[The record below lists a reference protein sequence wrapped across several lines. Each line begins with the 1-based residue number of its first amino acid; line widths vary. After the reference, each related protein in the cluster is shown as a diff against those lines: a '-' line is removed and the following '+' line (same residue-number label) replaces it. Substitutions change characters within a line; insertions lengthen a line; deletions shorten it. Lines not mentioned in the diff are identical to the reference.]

1 MIKFYKLHWCCILI
15 ILLQPLRST
24 ENYSIEHLEPPFWW
38 TGMAEN
44 KLQLMVH
51 GKNISDLE
59 PEFFHPGIEINQVHR
74 LSNPNYLFIDLFLSE
89 EAMPGEFEIAF
100 NKQGRSQVQY
110 NYRLID
116 RESDSANRQGF
127 SSKDAIYLIT
137 PDRFANGDLSNDNV
151 STLKESSDRSNNH
164 GRHGG
169 DLQGIID
176 HLDYIENMGFTQIW
190 LNPVLENDQ
199 HNYSYHGYST
209 TDYYNIDARF
219 GNNNLYKILSKEAKK
234 RGIGLVM
241 DLILNHIGSEHWW
254 MKDLPTIDWINNDGK
269 FVRSNHIH
277 ESVHDPH
284 LTESQRDLFTSGWF
298 VKTMPDLN
306 QNYMFLAN
314 YLIQN
319 SIWWIEYADLSGFRI
334 DTYPYIDKDF
344 LSIWSKRIAKEYPR
358 FNFVGEEWSNNPTM
372 VAYWQK
378 GSYRYD
384 DYESYI
390 PSMMDFPFQE
400 ALVNGLLGKEDWNS
414 GIVDI
419 FRVISNDF
427 QYGDP
432 YNLVVFAGNH
442 DMKRIYS
449 QLNEQMD
456 LYKMAM
462 IIISTVRGIPQI
474 YYGTEIAMSSID
486 DHGALRK
493 DFPGGWPGDKDNAFT
508 GKSLNNKELEAQ
520 DFLRKLLN
528 WRKENTAVTLGNMI
542 HYPVDNGIYVY
553 FRNYNESLVMV
564 IINNNKRSKTIDPD
578 RFYEII
584 AEKKHGISILDD
596 KKYDLTTKINIPSK
610 SALILEIN

>member
-1 MIKFYKLHWCCILI
+1 MKNFFSICIFFLAVFISPIKSSETYHID
-15 ILLQPLRST
+15 
-24 ENYSIEHLEPPFWW
+24 HLEPPFWW
-38 TGMAEN
+38 VGMADN

-59 PEFFHPGIEINQVHR
+59 PEFSHPGIEINQVHR

-89 EAMPGEFEIAF
+89 EAIPGEFEIIF
-100 NKQGRSQVQY
+100 NKEGQPKTKY
-110 NYRLID
+110 NYTLLK
-116 RESDSANRQGF
+116 REPDSADRKGF
-127 SSKDAIYLIT
+127 SPADVIYLIT
-137 PDRFANGDLSNDNV
+137 PDRYANGDPGND
-151 STLKESSDRSNNH
+151 SSSQLKEKQNRLKKD

-169 DLQGIID
+169 DIQGIID
-176 HLDYIENMGFTQIW
+176 HLDYIFDMGFTQIW

-199 HNYSYHGYST
+199 HTYSYHGYST

-219 GNNNLYKILSKEAKK
+219 GNNELYKVLSKEAKK

-298 VKTMPDLN
+298 VETMPDLN
-306 QNYMFLAN
+306 QNYTFLAN

-334 DTYPYIDKDF
+334 DTYPYIDKNF
-344 LSIWSKRIAKEYPR
+344 LSIWSKRIATEYPR
-358 FNFVGEEWSNNPTM
+358 FNFVGEEWSSNPTM
-372 VAYWQK
+372 VSYWQK
-378 GSYRYD
+378 ESNRYD
-384 DYESYI
+384 DYDSYI
-390 PSMMDFPFQE
+390 PSMMDFPLQE
-400 ALVNGLLGKEDWNS
+400 ALINGLLGNEDWNS
-414 GIVDI
+414 GLIDI

-432 YNLVVFAGNH
+432 HNLVVFAGNH

-462 IIISTVRGIPQI
+462 TFINTVRGIPQI
-474 YYGTEIAMSSID
+474 YYGTEIAMSSTG

-493 DFPGGWPGDKDNAFT
+493 DFPGGWPGDKANAFT
-508 GKSLNNKELEAQ
+508 GRSLNKKELEAQ
-520 DFLRKLLN
+520 NFIRKLLN
-528 WRKENTAVTLGNMI
+528 WRKENIAITMGNMI
-542 HYPVDNGIYVY
+542 HYPVENGIYVY
-553 FRNYNESLVMV
+553 FRSYNEALVMV

-578 RFYEII
+578 RFNEVI
-584 AEKKHGISILDD
+584 AEKKQGISILDN
-596 KKYDLTTKINIPSK
+596 KVYDLTTKINLPGK
-610 SALILEIN
+610 GALILEIN

>member
-1 MIKFYKLHWCCILI
+1 MKNFFSICIFFLAVFISPIKSSETYHI
-15 ILLQPLRST
+15 
-24 ENYSIEHLEPPFWW
+24 NHLEPPFWW
-38 TGMAEN
+38 VGMADN

-59 PEFFHPGIEINQVHR
+59 PEIFHTGIEINQVHR

-89 EAMPGEFEIAF
+89 EAMPGEFDIIF
-100 NKQGRSQVQY
+100 NEEGQPKTKY
-110 NYRLID
+110 NYTLLK
-116 RESDSANRQGF
+116 REPDSDGRQGF
-127 SSKDAIYLIT
+127 SPADVIYLIT
-137 PDRFANGDLSNDNV
+137 PDRYANGDPGND
-151 STLKESSDRSNNH
+151 SSSQLKEKQNRLKKN

-169 DLQGIID
+169 DIQGIID
-176 HLDYIENMGFTQIW
+176 HLDYISDMGFTQIW

-199 HNYSYHGYST
+199 HTYSYHGYST

-219 GNNNLYKILSKEAKK
+219 GNNELYKVLSKEAKK

-284 LTESQRDLFTSGWF
+284 LVESQRDLFTSGWF
-298 VKTMPDLN
+298 VETMPDLN
-306 QNYMFLAN
+306 QNYTFLAN

-334 DTYPYIDKDF
+334 DTYPYIDKNF
-344 LSIWSKRIAKEYPR
+344 LSIWSKRISTEYPR
-358 FNFVGEEWSNNPTM
+358 FNFVGEEWSSNPTM
-372 VAYWQK
+372 VSYWQK
-378 GSYRYD
+378 GSNRYD
-384 DYESYI
+384 DYDSYI
-390 PSMMDFPFQE
+390 PSMMDFPLQE
-400 ALVNGLLGKEDWNS
+400 ALVNGLLGSEDWNS

-419 FRVISNDF
+419 YRVISNDF

-432 YNLVVFAGNH
+432 HNLVVFAGNH

-462 IIISTVRGIPQI
+462 TIINTVRGIPQI
-474 YYGTEIAMSSID
+474 YYGTEIAMSSTG

-493 DFPGGWPGDKDNAFT
+493 DFPGGWPGDKVNAFT
-508 GKSLNNKELEAQ
+508 GISLNNKELEAQ
-520 DFLRKLLN
+520 NFIRKLLN
-528 WRKENTAVTLGNMI
+528 WRKENIAITMGNMI
-542 HYPVDNGIYVY
+542 HYPVENGIYVY
-553 FRNYNESLVMV
+553 FRSYNEALVMV
-564 IINNNKRSKTIDPD
+564 IINNNKRSKRIDPN
-578 RFYEII
+578 RFNEVI
-584 AEKKHGISILDD
+584 AEKKQGISILDN
-596 KKYDLTTKINIPSK
+596 KVYDLTTKINLPGK
-610 SALILEIN
+610 GALILEVD

>member
-1 MIKFYKLHWCCILI
+1 MKNFFSICIFFLAVFISPIKSSETYHI
-15 ILLQPLRST
+15 
-24 ENYSIEHLEPPFWW
+24 NHLEPPFWW
-38 TGMAEN
+38 VGMADN

-59 PEFFHPGIEINQVHR
+59 PEIFHTGIEINQVHR

-89 EAMPGEFEIAF
+89 EAMPGEFDIIF
-100 NKQGRSQVQY
+100 NEEGQPKTKY
-110 NYRLID
+110 NYTLLK
-116 RESDSANRQGF
+116 REPDSDGRQGF
-127 SSKDAIYLIT
+127 SPADVIYLIT
-137 PDRFANGDLSNDNV
+137 PDRYANGDPGND
-151 STLKESSDRSNNH
+151 SSSQLKEKQNRLKKN

-169 DLQGIID
+169 DIQGIID
-176 HLDYIENMGFTQIW
+176 HLDYISDMGFTQIW

-199 HNYSYHGYST
+199 HTYSYHGYST

-219 GNNNLYKILSKEAKK
+219 GNNELYKVLSKEAKK

-284 LTESQRDLFTSGWF
+284 LVESQRDLFTSGWF
-298 VKTMPDLN
+298 VETMPDLN
-306 QNYMFLAN
+306 QNYTFLAN

-334 DTYPYIDKDF
+334 DTYPYIDKNF
-344 LSIWSKRIAKEYPR
+344 LSIWSKRISTEYPR
-358 FNFVGEEWSNNPTM
+358 FNFVGEEWSSNPTM
-372 VAYWQK
+372 VSYWQK
-378 GSYRYD
+378 GSNRYD
-384 DYESYI
+384 DYDSYI
-390 PSMMDFPFQE
+390 PSMMDFPLQE
-400 ALVNGLLGKEDWNS
+400 ALVNGLLGSEDWNS

-419 FRVISNDF
+419 YRVISNDF

-432 YNLVVFAGNH
+432 HNLVVFAGNH

-462 IIISTVRGIPQI
+462 TIINTVRGIPQI
-474 YYGTEIAMSSID
+474 YYGTEIAMSSTG

-493 DFPGGWPGDKDNAFT
+493 DFPGGWPGDKVNAFT
-508 GKSLNNKELEAQ
+508 GISLNNKELEAQ
-520 DFLRKLLN
+520 NFIRKLLN
-528 WRKENTAVTLGNMI
+528 WRKENIAITMGNMI
-542 HYPVDNGIYVY
+542 HYPVKNGTYVY
-553 FRNYNESLVMV
+553 FRSYNEALVMV
-564 IINNNKRSKTIDPD
+564 IINNNKKSKRIDPN
-578 RFYEII
+578 RFNEVI
-584 AEKKHGISILDD
+584 AEKKQGISILDN
-596 KKYDLTTKINIPSK
+596 KVYDLTTKINLPGK
-610 SALILEIN
+610 GALILEVD

>member
-1 MIKFYKLHWCCILI
+1 MKNF
-15 ILLQPLRST
+15 
-24 ENYSIEHLEPPFWW
+24 YSIWIFFLAVFISPIKSSETYRIDHLEPPFWW
-38 TGMAEN
+38 AGMAEN

-59 PEFFHPGIEINQVHR
+59 PEFSHPGIEINQVHR

-89 EAMPGEFEIAF
+89 EAIPGEFEIIF
-100 NKQGRSQVQY
+100 NKEGQPKTKY
-110 NYRLID
+110 NYILLK
-116 RESDSANRQGF
+116 RESDSADRKGF
-127 SSKDAIYLIT
+127 SPADVIYLIT
-137 PDRFANGDLSNDNV
+137 PDRYANGDPGND
-151 STLKESSDRSNNH
+151 SSSQLKEKQNRLKKG

-169 DLQGIID
+169 DIQGIID
-176 HLDYIENMGFTQIW
+176 HLDYISDMGFTQIW

-199 HNYSYHGYST
+199 HTYSYHGYST

-219 GNNNLYKILSKEAKK
+219 GNNELYKVLSKEAKK

-284 LTESQRDLFTSGWF
+284 LTESQRDLLTSGWF
-298 VKTMPDLN
+298 VETMPDLN
-306 QNYMFLAN
+306 QNYTFLAN

-334 DTYPYIDKDF
+334 DTYPYIDKNF
-344 LSIWSKRIAKEYPR
+344 LSIWSKRIATEYPR
-358 FNFVGEEWSNNPTM
+358 FNFVGEEWSSNPTM
-372 VAYWQK
+372 VSYWQK
-378 GSYRYD
+378 GSNRYD
-384 DYESYI
+384 DYDSYI
-390 PSMMDFPFQE
+390 PSMMDFPLQE

-462 IIISTVRGIPQI
+462 TIINTVRGIPQI
-474 YYGTEIAMSSID
+474 YYGTEIAMSSTG

-493 DFPGGWPGDKDNAFT
+493 DFPGGWPGDKVNAFT
-508 GKSLNNKELEAQ
+508 GRSLNKKELEAQ
-520 DFLRKLLN
+520 NFIRKLLN
-528 WRKENTAVTLGNMI
+528 WRKENIAITMGNMI
-542 HYPVDNGIYVY
+542 HYPVENGIYVY
-553 FRNYNESLVMV
+553 FRSYNEALVMV

-578 RFYEII
+578 RFNEVI
-584 AEKKHGISILDD
+584 AEKKQGISILDN
-596 KKYDLTTKINIPSK
+596 KVYDLTTKINLPGK
-610 SALILEIN
+610 GALILEID

>member
-1 MIKFYKLHWCCILI
+1 MKNFFSICIFFLAVFISPIKSSETYHI
-15 ILLQPLRST
+15 
-24 ENYSIEHLEPPFWW
+24 NHLEPPFWW
-38 TGMAEN
+38 VGMADN

-59 PEFFHPGIEINQVHR
+59 PEIFHTGIEINQVHR

-89 EAMPGEFEIAF
+89 EAMPGEFDIIF
-100 NKQGRSQVQY
+100 NEEGQPKTKY
-110 NYRLID
+110 NYTLLK
-116 RESDSANRQGF
+116 REPDSDGRQGF
-127 SSKDAIYLIT
+127 SPADVIYLIT
-137 PDRFANGDLSNDNV
+137 PDRYANGDPGND
-151 STLKESSDRSNNH
+151 SSSQLKEKQNRLKKN

-169 DLQGIID
+169 DIQGIID
-176 HLDYIENMGFTQIW
+176 HLDYISDMGFTQIW

-199 HNYSYHGYST
+199 HTYSYHGYST

-219 GNNNLYKILSKEAKK
+219 GNNELYKVLSKEAKK

-284 LTESQRDLFTSGWF
+284 LVESQRDLFTSGWF
-298 VKTMPDLN
+298 VETMPDLN
-306 QNYMFLAN
+306 QNYTFLAN

-334 DTYPYIDKDF
+334 DTYPYIDKNF
-344 LSIWSKRIAKEYPR
+344 LSIWSKRIATEYPR
-358 FNFVGEEWSNNPTM
+358 FNFVGEEWSSNPTM
-372 VAYWQK
+372 VSYWQK
-378 GSYRYD
+378 GSNRYD
-384 DYESYI
+384 DYDSYI
-390 PSMMDFPFQE
+390 PSMMDFPLQE
-400 ALVNGLLGKEDWNS
+400 ALVNGLLGSEDWNS

-419 FRVISNDF
+419 YRVISNDF

-432 YNLVVFAGNH
+432 HNLVVFAGNH

-462 IIISTVRGIPQI
+462 TIINTVRGIPQI
-474 YYGTEIAMSSID
+474 YYGTEIAMSSTG

-493 DFPGGWPGDKDNAFT
+493 DFPGGWPGDKVNAFT
-508 GKSLNNKELEAQ
+508 GISLNNKELEAQ
-520 DFLRKLLN
+520 NFIRKLLN
-528 WRKENTAVTLGNMI
+528 WRKENIAITMGNMI
-542 HYPVDNGIYVY
+542 HYPVKNGTYVY
-553 FRNYNESLVMV
+553 FRSYNEALVMV
-564 IINNNKRSKTIDPD
+564 IINNNKRSKRIDPN
-578 RFYEII
+578 RFNEVI
-584 AEKKHGISILDD
+584 AEKKQGISILDN
-596 KKYDLTTKINIPSK
+596 KVYDLTTKINLPGK
-610 SALILEIN
+610 GALILEVD

>member
-1 MIKFYKLHWCCILI
+1 MKNFFSICIFFLAVFISPIKSSETYHI
-15 ILLQPLRST
+15 
-24 ENYSIEHLEPPFWW
+24 NHLEPPFWW
-38 TGMAEN
+38 VGMADN

-59 PEFFHPGIEINQVHR
+59 PEIFHTGIEINQVHR

-89 EAMPGEFEIAF
+89 EAMPGEFDIIF
-100 NKQGRSQVQY
+100 NEEGQPKTKY
-110 NYRLID
+110 NYTLLK
-116 RESDSANRQGF
+116 REPDSDGRQGF
-127 SSKDAIYLIT
+127 SPADVIYLIT
-137 PDRFANGDLSNDNV
+137 PDRYANGDPGND
-151 STLKESSDRSNNH
+151 SSSQLKEKQNRLKKN

-169 DLQGIID
+169 DIQGIID
-176 HLDYIENMGFTQIW
+176 HLDYISDMGFTQIW

-199 HNYSYHGYST
+199 HTYSYHGYST

-219 GNNNLYKILSKEAKK
+219 GNNELYKVLSKEAKK

-284 LTESQRDLFTSGWF
+284 LVESQRDLFTSGWF
-298 VKTMPDLN
+298 VETMPDLN
-306 QNYMFLAN
+306 QNYTFLAN

-334 DTYPYIDKDF
+334 DTYPYIDKNF
-344 LSIWSKRIAKEYPR
+344 LSIWSKRISTEYPR
-358 FNFVGEEWSNNPTM
+358 FNFVGEEWSSNPTM
-372 VAYWQK
+372 VSYWQK
-378 GSYRYD
+378 GSNRYD
-384 DYESYI
+384 GYDSYI
-390 PSMMDFPFQE
+390 PSMMDFPLQE
-400 ALVNGLLGKEDWNS
+400 ALVNGLLGSEDWNS

-419 FRVISNDF
+419 YRVISNDF

-432 YNLVVFAGNH
+432 HNLVVFAGNH

-462 IIISTVRGIPQI
+462 TIIITVRGIPQI
-474 YYGTEIAMSSID
+474 YYGTEIAMSSTG

-493 DFPGGWPGDKDNAFT
+493 DFPGGWPGDKVNAFT
-508 GKSLNNKELEAQ
+508 GISLNNKELEAQ
-520 DFLRKLLN
+520 NFIRKLLN
-528 WRKENTAVTLGNMI
+528 WRKENIAITMGNMI
-542 HYPVDNGIYVY
+542 HYPVKNGTYVY
-553 FRNYNESLVMV
+553 FRSYNEALVMV
-564 IINNNKRSKTIDPD
+564 IINNNKKSKRIDPN
-578 RFYEII
+578 RFNEVI
-584 AEKKHGISILDD
+584 AEKKQGISILDN
-596 KKYDLTTKINIPSK
+596 KVYDLTTKINLPGK
-610 SALILEIN
+610 GALILEVD

>member
-1 MIKFYKLHWCCILI
+1 MKNF
-15 ILLQPLRST
+15 
-24 ENYSIEHLEPPFWW
+24 YSIWIFFLAVFISPIKSSETYRIDHLEPPFWW
-38 TGMAEN
+38 AGMAEN

-59 PEFFHPGIEINQVHR
+59 PEFFHPGIEIKQVHR

-89 EAMPGEFEIAF
+89 EAIPGEFEIIF
-100 NKQGRSQVQY
+100 NKEGRPKIKY
-110 NYRLID
+110 NYTLLK
-116 RESDSANRQGF
+116 REPDSADRQGF
-127 SSKDAIYLIT
+127 SQADVIYLIT
-137 PDRFANGDLSNDNV
+137 PDRYANGDPGND
-151 STLKESSDRSNNH
+151 SSFQLKEKQNSLNKD

-169 DLQGIID
+169 DIQGIID
-176 HLDYIENMGFTQIW
+176 HLDYISDMGFTQIW

-199 HNYSYHGYST
+199 HTYSYHGYST

-219 GNNNLYKILSKEAKK
+219 GNNELYKVLSKEAKK

-284 LTESQRDLFTSGWF
+284 LTESQRDLLTSGWF
-298 VKTMPDLN
+298 VETMPDLN
-306 QNYMFLAN
+306 QNYTFLAN

-334 DTYPYIDKDF
+334 DTYPYIDKNF
-344 LSIWSKRIAKEYPR
+344 LSIWSKRIATEYPR
-358 FNFVGEEWSNNPTM
+358 FNFVGEEWSSNPTM
-372 VAYWQK
+372 VSYWQK
-378 GSYRYD
+378 GSNRYD
-384 DYESYI
+384 DYDSYI
-390 PSMMDFPFQE
+390 PSMMDFPLQE
-400 ALVNGLLGKEDWNS
+400 ALVNGLLSNEDWNS

-419 FRVISNDF
+419 YRVISNDF

-432 YNLVVFAGNH
+432 HNLVVFAGNH

-462 IIISTVRGIPQI
+462 TIINTVRGIPQI
-474 YYGTEIAMSSID
+474 YYGTEIAMSSTG

-493 DFPGGWPGDKDNAFT
+493 DFPGGWPGDKVNAFT
-508 GKSLNNKELEAQ
+508 GRSLNKKELEAQ
-520 DFLRKLLN
+520 NFIRKLLN
-528 WRKENTAVTLGNMI
+528 WRKENIAITMGNMI
-542 HYPVDNGIYVY
+542 HYPVENGIYVY
-553 FRNYNESLVMV
+553 FRSYNEALVMV

-578 RFYEII
+578 RFNEVI
-584 AEKKHGISILDD
+584 AEKKQGISILDN
-596 KKYDLTTKINIPSK
+596 KVYDLTTKINLPGK
-610 SALILEIN
+610 GALILEID

>member
-1 MIKFYKLHWCCILI
+1 MKNFFSICIFFLAVFISPIKSSETYHI
-15 ILLQPLRST
+15 
-24 ENYSIEHLEPPFWW
+24 NHLEPPFWW
-38 TGMAEN
+38 VGMADN

-59 PEFFHPGIEINQVHR
+59 PEIFHTGIEINQVHR

-89 EAMPGEFEIAF
+89 EAMPGEFDIIF
-100 NKQGRSQVQY
+100 NEEGQPKTKY
-110 NYRLID
+110 NYTLLK
-116 RESDSANRQGF
+116 REPDSDGRQGF
-127 SSKDAIYLIT
+127 SPADVIYLIT
-137 PDRFANGDLSNDNV
+137 PDRYANGDPGND
-151 STLKESSDRSNNH
+151 SSSQLKEKQNRLKKN

-169 DLQGIID
+169 DIQGIID
-176 HLDYIENMGFTQIW
+176 HLDYISDMGFTQIW

-199 HNYSYHGYST
+199 HTYSYHGYST

-219 GNNNLYKILSKEAKK
+219 GNNELYKVLSKEAKK

-298 VKTMPDLN
+298 VETMPDLN
-306 QNYMFLAN
+306 QNNTFLEN

-334 DTYPYIDKDF
+334 DTYPYIDKNF
-344 LSIWSKRIAKEYPR
+344 LSIWSKRIATEYPR
-358 FNFVGEEWSNNPTM
+358 FNFVGEEWSSNPTM
-372 VAYWQK
+372 VSYWQK
-378 GSYRYD
+378 GSNRYD
-384 DYESYI
+384 DYDSYI
-390 PSMMDFPFQE
+390 PSMMDFPLQE
-400 ALVNGLLGKEDWNS
+400 ALVNGLLGNEDWNS

-419 FRVISNDF
+419 YRVISNDF

-432 YNLVVFAGNH
+432 HNLVVFAGNH

-462 IIISTVRGIPQI
+462 TIIITVRGIPQI
-474 YYGTEIAMSSID
+474 YYGTEIAMSSTG

-493 DFPGGWPGDKDNAFT
+493 DFPGGWPGDKVNAFT
-508 GKSLNNKELEAQ
+508 GRSLNKKELEAQ
-520 DFLRKLLN
+520 NFIRKLLN
-528 WRKENTAVTLGNMI
+528 WRKENIAITMGNMI
-542 HYPVDNGIYVY
+542 HYPVKNGTYVY
-553 FRNYNESLVMV
+553 FRSYNEALVMV
-564 IINNNKRSKTIDPD
+564 IINNNKKSKRIDPN
-578 RFYEII
+578 RFNEVI
-584 AEKKHGISILDD
+584 AEKKQGISILDN
-596 KKYDLTTKINIPSK
+596 KVYDLTTKINLPGK
-610 SALILEIN
+610 SALILEID

>member
-1 MIKFYKLHWCCILI
+1 MKNFFSICIFFLAVFISPIKSSETYHI
-15 ILLQPLRST
+15 
-24 ENYSIEHLEPPFWW
+24 NHLEPPFWW
-38 TGMAEN
+38 VGMADN

-59 PEFFHPGIEINQVHR
+59 PEIFHTGIEINQVHR

-89 EAMPGEFEIAF
+89 EAMPGEFDIIF
-100 NKQGRSQVQY
+100 NEEGQPKTKY
-110 NYRLID
+110 NYTLLK
-116 RESDSANRQGF
+116 REPDSDGRQGF
-127 SSKDAIYLIT
+127 SPADVIYLIT
-137 PDRFANGDLSNDNV
+137 PDRYANGDPGND
-151 STLKESSDRSNNH
+151 SSSQLKEKQNRLKKN

-169 DLQGIID
+169 DIQGIID
-176 HLDYIENMGFTQIW
+176 HLDYISDMGFTQIW

-199 HNYSYHGYST
+199 HTYSYHGYST

-219 GNNNLYKILSKEAKK
+219 GNNELYKVLSKEAKK

-284 LTESQRDLFTSGWF
+284 LVESQRDLFTSGWF
-298 VKTMPDLN
+298 VETMPDLN
-306 QNYMFLAN
+306 QNYTFLAN

-334 DTYPYIDKDF
+334 DTYPYIDKNF
-344 LSIWSKRIAKEYPR
+344 LSIWSKRISTEYPR
-358 FNFVGEEWSNNPTM
+358 FNFVGEEWSSNPTM
-372 VAYWQK
+372 VSYWQK
-378 GSYRYD
+378 GSNRYD
-384 DYESYI
+384 DYDSYI
-390 PSMMDFPFQE
+390 PSMMDFPLQE
-400 ALVNGLLGKEDWNS
+400 ALVNGLLGSEDWNS

-419 FRVISNDF
+419 YRVISNDF

-432 YNLVVFAGNH
+432 HNLVVFAGNH

-462 IIISTVRGIPQI
+462 TIINTVRGIPQI
-474 YYGTEIAMSSID
+474 YYGTEIAMSSTG

-493 DFPGGWPGDKDNAFT
+493 DFPGGWPGDKVNAFT
-508 GKSLNNKELEAQ
+508 GISLNNKELEAQ
-520 DFLRKLLN
+520 NFIRKLLN
-528 WRKENTAVTLGNMI
+528 WRKENIAITMGNMI
-542 HYPVDNGIYVY
+542 HYPVKNGTYVY
-553 FRNYNESLVMV
+553 FRSYNEALVMV
-564 IINNNKRSKTIDPD
+564 IINNNKKSKRIDPN
-578 RFYEII
+578 RFNEVI
-584 AEKKHGISILDD
+584 AEKKQGISILDN
-596 KKYDLTTKINIPSK
+596 KVYDLTTKINLPGK
-610 SALILEIN
+610 SALILEID

>member
-1 MIKFYKLHWCCILI
+1 MKNF
-15 ILLQPLRST
+15 
-24 ENYSIEHLEPPFWW
+24 YSIWIFFLAVFISPIKSSETYRIDHLEPPFWW
-38 TGMAEN
+38 AGMAEN

-59 PEFFHPGIEINQVHR
+59 PEFSHPGIEINQVHR
-74 LSNPNYLFIDLFLSE
+74 LSNPNYLFIDLFLLE
-89 EAMPGEFEIAF
+89 EAIPGEFEIIF
-100 NKQGRSQVQY
+100 NKEGQPKTKY
-110 NYRLID
+110 NYILLK
-116 RESDSANRQGF
+116 RESDSADRKGF
-127 SSKDAIYLIT
+127 SPADVIYLIT
-137 PDRFANGDLSNDNV
+137 PDRYANGDPGND
-151 STLKESSDRSNNH
+151 SSSQLKEKQNRLKKS

-169 DLQGIID
+169 DIQGIID
-176 HLDYIENMGFTQIW
+176 HLDYISDMGFTQIW

-199 HNYSYHGYST
+199 HTYSYHGYST

-219 GNNNLYKILSKEAKK
+219 GNNELYKVLSKEAKK

-284 LTESQRDLFTSGWF
+284 LTESQRDLLTSGWF
-298 VKTMPDLN
+298 VETMPDLN
-306 QNYMFLAN
+306 QNYTFLAN

-334 DTYPYIDKDF
+334 DTYPYIDKNF
-344 LSIWSKRIAKEYPR
+344 LSIWSKRIATEYPR
-358 FNFVGEEWSNNPTM
+358 FNFVGEEWSSNPTM
-372 VAYWQK
+372 VSYWQK
-378 GSYRYD
+378 GSNRYD
-384 DYESYI
+384 DYDSYI
-390 PSMMDFPFQE
+390 PSMMDFPLQE
-400 ALVNGLLGKEDWNS
+400 ALVNGLLGNEDWNS

-419 FRVISNDF
+419 YRVISNDF

-462 IIISTVRGIPQI
+462 TIINTVRGIPQI
-474 YYGTEIAMSSID
+474 YYGTEIAMSSTG

-493 DFPGGWPGDKDNAFT
+493 DFPGGWPGDKVNAFT
-508 GKSLNNKELEAQ
+508 GRSLNKKELEAQ
-520 DFLRKLLN
+520 NFIRKLLN
-528 WRKENTAVTLGNMI
+528 WRKENIAITMGNMI
-542 HYPVDNGIYVY
+542 HYPVENGIYVY
-553 FRNYNESLVMV
+553 FRSYNEALVMV

-578 RFYEII
+578 RFNEVI
-584 AEKKHGISILDD
+584 AEKKQGISILDN
-596 KKYDLTTKINIPSK
+596 KVYDLTTKINLPGK
-610 SALILEIN
+610 GALILEIN

>member
-1 MIKFYKLHWCCILI
+1 MKNF
-15 ILLQPLRST
+15 
-24 ENYSIEHLEPPFWW
+24 YSIWIFFLAVFISPIKSSETYRIDHLEPPFWW
-38 TGMAEN
+38 VGMAEN

-59 PEFFHPGIEINQVHR
+59 PEFSHPGIEINQVHR

-89 EAMPGEFEIAF
+89 EAIPGEFEIIF
-100 NKQGRSQVQY
+100 NKEGQPKTKY
-110 NYRLID
+110 NYILLK
-116 RESDSANRQGF
+116 RESDSADRKGF
-127 SSKDAIYLIT
+127 SPADVIYLIT
-137 PDRFANGDLSNDNV
+137 PDRYANGDPGND
-151 STLKESSDRSNNH
+151 SSSQLKEKQNRLKKG

-169 DLQGIID
+169 DIQGIID
-176 HLDYIENMGFTQIW
+176 HLDYISDMGFTQIW

-199 HNYSYHGYST
+199 HTYSYHGYST

-219 GNNNLYKILSKEAKK
+219 GNNELYKVLSKEAKK

-298 VKTMPDLN
+298 VETMPDLN
-306 QNYMFLAN
+306 QNYTFLAN

-334 DTYPYIDKDF
+334 DTYPYIDKIF
-344 LSIWSKRIAKEYPR
+344 LSIWSKRIATEYPR
-358 FNFVGEEWSNNPTM
+358 FNFVGEEWSSNPTM
-372 VAYWQK
+372 VSYWQK
-378 GSYRYD
+378 GSNRYD
-384 DYESYI
+384 DYDSYI
-390 PSMMDFPFQE
+390 PSMMDFPLQE

-462 IIISTVRGIPQI
+462 TIINTVRGIPQI
-474 YYGTEIAMSSID
+474 YYGTEIAMSSTG

-493 DFPGGWPGDKDNAFT
+493 DFPGGWPGDKVNAFT
-508 GKSLNNKELEAQ
+508 GRSLNKKELEAQ
-520 DFLRKLLN
+520 NFIRKLLN
-528 WRKENTAVTLGNMI
+528 WRKENIAITMGNMI
-542 HYPVDNGIYVY
+542 HYPVENGIYVY
-553 FRNYNESLVMV
+553 FRSYNEALVMV
-564 IINNNKRSKTIDPD
+564 IINNNKRSKTIDPG
-578 RFYEII
+578 RFNEVI
-584 AEKKHGISILDD
+584 AEKKQGISILDN
-596 KKYDLTTKINIPSK
+596 KVYDLTTKINLPGK
-610 SALILEIN
+610 GALILEID

>member
-1 MIKFYKLHWCCILI
+1 MKNFFSICIFFLAVFISPIKSSETYHI
-15 ILLQPLRST
+15 
-24 ENYSIEHLEPPFWW
+24 NHLEPPFWW
-38 TGMAEN
+38 VGMADN

-59 PEFFHPGIEINQVHR
+59 PEIFHTGIEINQVHR

-89 EAMPGEFEIAF
+89 EAMPGEFDIIF
-100 NKQGRSQVQY
+100 NEEGQPKTKY
-110 NYRLID
+110 NYTLLK
-116 RESDSANRQGF
+116 REPDSDGRQGF
-127 SSKDAIYLIT
+127 SPADVIYLIT
-137 PDRFANGDLSNDNV
+137 PDRYANGDPGND
-151 STLKESSDRSNNH
+151 SSSQLKEKQNRLKKN

-169 DLQGIID
+169 DIQGIID
-176 HLDYIENMGFTQIW
+176 HLDYISDMGFTQIW

-199 HNYSYHGYST
+199 HTYSYHGYST

-219 GNNNLYKILSKEAKK
+219 GNNELYKVLSKEAKK

-284 LTESQRDLFTSGWF
+284 LVESQRDLFTSGWF
-298 VKTMPDLN
+298 VETMPDLN
-306 QNYMFLAN
+306 QNYTFLAN

-334 DTYPYIDKDF
+334 DTYPYIDKNF
-344 LSIWSKRIAKEYPR
+344 LSIWSKRIATEYPR
-358 FNFVGEEWSNNPTM
+358 FNFVGEEWSSNPTM
-372 VAYWQK
+372 VSYWQK
-378 GSYRYD
+378 GSNRYD
-384 DYESYI
+384 DYDSYI
-390 PSMMDFPFQE
+390 PSMMDFPLQE
-400 ALVNGLLGKEDWNS
+400 ALVNGLLGSEDWNS

-419 FRVISNDF
+419 YRVISNDF

-432 YNLVVFAGNH
+432 HNLVVFAGNH

-462 IIISTVRGIPQI
+462 TIINTVRGIPQI
-474 YYGTEIAMSSID
+474 YYGTEIAMSSTG

-493 DFPGGWPGDKDNAFT
+493 DFPGGWPGDKVNAFT
-508 GKSLNNKELEAQ
+508 GISLNNKELEAQ
-520 DFLRKLLN
+520 NFIRKLLN
-528 WRKENTAVTLGNMI
+528 WRKENIAITMGNMI
-542 HYPVDNGIYVY
+542 HYPVKNGTYVY
-553 FRNYNESLVMV
+553 FRSYNEALVMV
-564 IINNNKRSKTIDPD
+564 IINNNKKSKRIDPN
-578 RFYEII
+578 RFNEVI
-584 AEKKHGISILDD
+584 AEKKQGISILDN
-596 KKYDLTTKINIPSK
+596 KVYDLTTKINLPGK
-610 SALILEIN
+610 SALILEID

>member
-1 MIKFYKLHWCCILI
+1 MKNF
-15 ILLQPLRST
+15 
-24 ENYSIEHLEPPFWW
+24 YSIWIFFLAVFISPIKSSETYRIDHLEPPFWW
-38 TGMAEN
+38 AGMAEN

-89 EAMPGEFEIAF
+89 EAMPGEFEIIF
-100 NKQGRSQVQY
+100 NKEGQSKTKY
-110 NYRLID
+110 NYTLLK
-116 RESDSANRQGF
+116 RESDSADRKGF
-127 SSKDAIYLIT
+127 SPADVIYLIT
-137 PDRFANGDLSNDNV
+137 PDRYANGDPGND
-151 STLKESSDRSNNH
+151 SSSQLKEKQNRLKKD

-169 DLQGIID
+169 DIQGIID
-176 HLDYIENMGFTQIW
+176 HLDYISDMGFTQIW

-199 HNYSYHGYST
+199 HTYSYHGYST
-209 TDYYNIDARF
+209 TDYFNIDARF
-219 GNNNLYKILSKEAKK
+219 GNNELYKVLSKEAKK

-284 LTESQRDLFTSGWF
+284 LTESQRDLLTSGWF
-298 VKTMPDLN
+298 VETMPDLN
-306 QNYMFLAN
+306 QNYTFLAN

-334 DTYPYIDKDF
+334 DTYPYIDKNF
-344 LSIWSKRIAKEYPR
+344 LSIWSKRIATEYPR
-358 FNFVGEEWSNNPTM
+358 FNFVGEEWSSNPTM
-372 VAYWQK
+372 VSYWQK
-378 GSYRYD
+378 GSNRYD
-384 DYESYI
+384 DYDSYI
-390 PSMMDFPFQE
+390 PSMMDFPLQE
-400 ALVNGLLGKEDWNS
+400 ALINGLLGNEDWNS
-414 GIVDI
+414 GLVDI

-432 YNLVVFAGNH
+432 HNLVVFAGNH

-462 IIISTVRGIPQI
+462 TIINTVRGIPQI
-474 YYGTEIAMSSID
+474 YYGTEIAMSSTG

-493 DFPGGWPGDKDNAFT
+493 DFPGGWPGDKANAFT
-508 GKSLNNKELEAQ
+508 GRSLNKKELEAQ
-520 DFLRKLLN
+520 NFIRKLLN
-528 WRKENTAVTLGNMI
+528 WRKENIAITMGNMI
-542 HYPVDNGIYVY
+542 HYPVENGIYVY
-553 FRNYNESLVMV
+553 FRSYSEALVMV

-578 RFYEII
+578 RFNEVI
-584 AEKKHGISILDD
+584 AEKKQGISILDN
-596 KKYDLTTKINIPSK
+596 KVYDLTTKINLPGK
-610 SALILEIN
+610 GALILEIN

>member
-1 MIKFYKLHWCCILI
+1 MKNF
-15 ILLQPLRST
+15 
-24 ENYSIEHLEPPFWW
+24 YSIWIFFLAVFISPIKSSETYRIDHLEPPFWW
-38 TGMAEN
+38 AGMAEN

-59 PEFFHPGIEINQVHR
+59 PEFSHPGIEINQVHR

-89 EAMPGEFEIAF
+89 EAMPGEFEIIF
-100 NKQGRSQVQY
+100 NKEGQPKTKY
-110 NYRLID
+110 NYTLLK
-116 RESDSANRQGF
+116 REPDSADRQGF
-127 SSKDAIYLIT
+127 SQADVIYLIT
-137 PDRFANGDLSNDNV
+137 PDRYANGDPGND
-151 STLKESSDRSNNH
+151 SSSQLKEKQNRLKKG

-169 DLQGIID
+169 DIQGIID
-176 HLDYIENMGFTQIW
+176 HLDYISDMGFTQVW

-199 HNYSYHGYST
+199 HTYSYHGYST

-219 GNNNLYKILSKEAKK
+219 GNNELYKVLSKEAKK

-298 VKTMPDLN
+298 VETMPDLN
-306 QNYMFLAN
+306 QNYTFLAN

-334 DTYPYIDKDF
+334 DTYPYIDKNF
-344 LSIWSKRIAKEYPR
+344 LSIWSKRIATEYPR
-358 FNFVGEEWSNNPTM
+358 FNFVGEEWSSNPTM
-372 VAYWQK
+372 VSYWQK
-378 GSYRYD
+378 GSNRYD
-384 DYESYI
+384 DYDSYI
-390 PSMMDFPFQE
+390 PSMMDFPLQE
-400 ALVNGLLGKEDWNS
+400 ALVNGLLGNEDWNS

-462 IIISTVRGIPQI
+462 TIINTVRGIPQI
-474 YYGTEIAMSSID
+474 YYGTEIAMSSTG

-493 DFPGGWPGDKDNAFT
+493 DFPGGWPGDKVNAFT
-508 GKSLNNKELEAQ
+508 GRSLNKKELEAQ
-520 DFLRKLLN
+520 NFIRKLLN
-528 WRKENTAVTLGNMI
+528 WRKENIAITMGNMI
-542 HYPVDNGIYVY
+542 HYPVENGIYVY
-553 FRNYNESLVMV
+553 FRSYNEALVMV

-578 RFYEII
+578 RFNEVI
-584 AEKKHGISILDD
+584 AEKKQGISILDN
-596 KKYDLTTKINIPSK
+596 KVYDLTTKINLPGK
-610 SALILEIN
+610 GALILEIN

>member
-1 MIKFYKLHWCCILI
+1 MKNF
-15 ILLQPLRST
+15 
-24 ENYSIEHLEPPFWW
+24 YSIWIFFLAVFISPIKSSETYRIDHLEPPFWW
-38 TGMAEN
+38 AGMAEN

-89 EAMPGEFEIAF
+89 EAMPGEFEIIF
-100 NKQGRSQVQY
+100 NKEGQPKTKY
-110 NYRLID
+110 NYTLLK
-116 RESDSANRQGF
+116 RESDSADRKGF
-127 SSKDAIYLIT
+127 SPADVIYLIT
-137 PDRFANGDLSNDNV
+137 PDRYANGDPGND
-151 STLKESSDRSNNH
+151 SSSQLKEKQNRLKKG

-169 DLQGIID
+169 DIQGIID
-176 HLDYIENMGFTQIW
+176 HLDYISDMGFTQIW

-199 HNYSYHGYST
+199 HTYSYHGYST

-219 GNNNLYKILSKEAKK
+219 GNNELYKVLSKEAKK

-284 LTESQRDLFTSGWF
+284 LTESQRDLLTSGWF
-298 VKTMPDLN
+298 VETMPDLN
-306 QNYMFLAN
+306 QNYTFLAN

-334 DTYPYIDKDF
+334 DTYPYIDKNF
-344 LSIWSKRIAKEYPR
+344 LSIWSKRIATEYPR
-358 FNFVGEEWSNNPTM
+358 FNFVGEEWSSNPTM
-372 VAYWQK
+372 VSYWQK
-378 GSYRYD
+378 GSNRYD
-384 DYESYI
+384 DYDSYI
-390 PSMMDFPFQE
+390 PSMMDFPLQE
-400 ALVNGLLGKEDWNS
+400 ALVNGLLGNENWNS
-414 GIVDI
+414 GIIDI

-462 IIISTVRGIPQI
+462 TIINTVRGIPQI
-474 YYGTEIAMSSID
+474 YYGTEIAMSSTG

-493 DFPGGWPGDKDNAFT
+493 DFPGGWPGDKANAFT
-508 GKSLNNKELEAQ
+508 GRSLNKKELEAQ
-520 DFLRKLLN
+520 NFIRKLLN
-528 WRKENTAVTLGNMI
+528 WRKENIAITMGNMI
-542 HYPVDNGIYVY
+542 HYPVENGIYVY
-553 FRNYNESLVMV
+553 FRSYNEALVMV

-578 RFYEII
+578 RFNEVI
-584 AEKKHGISILDD
+584 AEKKQGISILDN
-596 KKYDLTTKINIPSK
+596 KVYDLTTKINLPGK
-610 SALILEIN
+610 GALILEIN

>member
-1 MIKFYKLHWCCILI
+1 MKNF
-15 ILLQPLRST
+15 
-24 ENYSIEHLEPPFWW
+24 YSIWIFFLAVFISPIKSSETYCIDHLEPPFWW
-38 TGMAEN
+38 AGMAEN

-59 PEFFHPGIEINQVHR
+59 PEFSHPGIEINQVHR

-89 EAMPGEFEIAF
+89 EAIPGEFEIIF
-100 NKQGRSQVQY
+100 NKEGQPKTKY
-110 NYRLID
+110 NYTLLK
-116 RESDSANRQGF
+116 REPDSADRQGF
-127 SSKDAIYLIT
+127 SQADVIYLIT
-137 PDRFANGDLSNDNV
+137 PDRYANGDPGND
-151 STLKESSDRSNNH
+151 SSSQLKEKQNRLKKG

-169 DLQGIID
+169 DIQGIID
-176 HLDYIENMGFTQIW
+176 HLDYISDMGFTQVW

-199 HNYSYHGYST
+199 HTYSYHGYST

-219 GNNNLYKILSKEAKK
+219 GNNELYKVLSKEAKK

-298 VKTMPDLN
+298 VETMPDLN
-306 QNYMFLAN
+306 QNYTFLAN

-334 DTYPYIDKDF
+334 DTYPYIDKNF
-344 LSIWSKRIAKEYPR
+344 LSIWSKRIATEYPR
-358 FNFVGEEWSNNPTM
+358 FNFVGEEWSSNPTM
-372 VAYWQK
+372 VSYWQK
-378 GSYRYD
+378 GSNRYD
-384 DYESYI
+384 DYDSYI
-390 PSMMDFPFQE
+390 PSMMDFPLQE
-400 ALVNGLLGKEDWNS
+400 ALVNGLLGNEDWNS

-462 IIISTVRGIPQI
+462 TIINTVRGIPQI
-474 YYGTEIAMSSID
+474 YYGTEIAMSSTG

-493 DFPGGWPGDKDNAFT
+493 DFPGGWPGDKVNAFT
-508 GKSLNNKELEAQ
+508 GRSLNKKELEAQ
-520 DFLRKLLN
+520 NFIRKLLN
-528 WRKENTAVTLGNMI
+528 WRKENIAITMGNMI
-542 HYPVDNGIYVY
+542 HYPVENGIYVY
-553 FRNYNESLVMV
+553 FRSYNEALVMV
-564 IINNNKRSKTIDPD
+564 IINNNKRSKIIDPD
-578 RFYEII
+578 RFNEVI
-584 AEKKHGISILDD
+584 AEKKQGISILDN
-596 KKYDLTTKINIPSK
+596 KVYDLTTKINLPGK
-610 SALILEIN
+610 GALILEIN

>member
-1 MIKFYKLHWCCILI
+1 MKNF
-15 ILLQPLRST
+15 
-24 ENYSIEHLEPPFWW
+24 YSIWIFFLAVFISPIKSSETYRIDHLEPPFWW
-38 TGMAEN
+38 AGMVEN

-59 PEFFHPGIEINQVHR
+59 PEFSYPGIEINQVHR

-89 EAMPGEFEIAF
+89 EAIPGEFEIIF
-100 NKQGRSQVQY
+100 NKEGQPKTKY
-110 NYRLID
+110 NYTLLK
-116 RESDSANRQGF
+116 REPDSADRQGF
-127 SSKDAIYLIT
+127 SQADVIYLIT
-137 PDRFANGDLSNDNV
+137 PDRYANGDPGND
-151 STLKESSDRSNNH
+151 SSSQLKEKQNRLKKG

-169 DLQGIID
+169 DIQGIID
-176 HLDYIENMGFTQIW
+176 HLDYISDMGFTQIW

-199 HNYSYHGYST
+199 HTYSYHGYST

-219 GNNNLYKILSKEAKK
+219 GNNELYKVLSKEAKK

-298 VKTMPDLN
+298 VETMPDLN
-306 QNYMFLAN
+306 QNYTFLAN

-334 DTYPYIDKDF
+334 DTYPYIDKNF
-344 LSIWSKRIAKEYPR
+344 LSIWSKRIATEYPR
-358 FNFVGEEWSNNPTM
+358 FNFVGEEWSSNPTM
-372 VAYWQK
+372 VSYWQK
-378 GSYRYD
+378 GSNRYD
-384 DYESYI
+384 DYDSYI
-390 PSMMDFPFQE
+390 PSMMDFPLQE
-400 ALVNGLLGKEDWNS
+400 ALVNGLLGNEDWNS

-462 IIISTVRGIPQI
+462 TIINTVRGIPQI
-474 YYGTEIAMSSID
+474 YYGTEIAMSSTG

-493 DFPGGWPGDKDNAFT
+493 DFPGGWPGDKVNAFT
-508 GKSLNNKELEAQ
+508 GRSLNKKELEAQ
-520 DFLRKLLN
+520 NFIRKLLN
-528 WRKENTAVTLGNMI
+528 WRKENIAITMGNMI
-542 HYPVDNGIYVY
+542 HYPVENGIYVY
-553 FRNYNESLVMV
+553 FRSYNEALVMV

-578 RFYEII
+578 RFNEVI
-584 AEKKHGISILDD
+584 AEKKQGINILDS
-596 KKYDLTTKINIPSK
+596 KVYDLTTKINLPGK
-610 SALILEIN
+610 GALILEIN

>member
-1 MIKFYKLHWCCILI
+1 MKNF
-15 ILLQPLRST
+15 
-24 ENYSIEHLEPPFWW
+24 YSIWIFFLAVFISPIKSSETYRIDHLEPPFWW
-38 TGMAEN
+38 AGMAEN

-51 GKNISDLE
+51 GKNISDLV

-89 EAMPGEFEIAF
+89 EAMPGEFEIIF
-100 NKQGRSQVQY
+100 NKEGQSKTKY
-110 NYRLID
+110 NYTLLK
-116 RESDSANRQGF
+116 RESDSADRKGF
-127 SSKDAIYLIT
+127 SPADVIYLIT
-137 PDRFANGDLSNDNV
+137 PDRYANGDPGND
-151 STLKESSDRSNNH
+151 SSSQLKEKQNRLKKG

-169 DLQGIID
+169 DIQGIID
-176 HLDYIENMGFTQIW
+176 HLDYISDMGFTQIW

-199 HNYSYHGYST
+199 HTYSYHGYST

-219 GNNNLYKILSKEAKK
+219 GNNELYKVLSKEAKK

-284 LTESQRDLFTSGWF
+284 LTESQRDLLTSGWF
-298 VKTMPDLN
+298 VETMPDLN
-306 QNYMFLAN
+306 QNYTFLAN

-334 DTYPYIDKDF
+334 DTYPYIDKNF
-344 LSIWSKRIAKEYPR
+344 LSIWSKRIATEYPR
-358 FNFVGEEWSNNPTM
+358 FNFVGEEWSSNPTM
-372 VAYWQK
+372 VSYWQK
-378 GSYRYD
+378 GSNRYD
-384 DYESYI
+384 DYDSYI
-390 PSMMDFPFQE
+390 PSMMDFPLQE
-400 ALVNGLLGKEDWNS
+400 ALVNGLLGNENWNS
-414 GIVDI
+414 GIIDI

-462 IIISTVRGIPQI
+462 TIINTVRGIPQI
-474 YYGTEIAMSSID
+474 YYGTEIAMSSTG

-493 DFPGGWPGDKDNAFT
+493 DFPGGWPGDKANAFT
-508 GKSLNNKELEAQ
+508 GRSLNKKELEAQ
-520 DFLRKLLN
+520 NFIRKLLN
-528 WRKENTAVTLGNMI
+528 WRKENIAITMGNMI
-542 HYPVDNGIYVY
+542 HYPVENGIYVY
-553 FRNYNESLVMV
+553 FRSYNEALVMV

-578 RFYEII
+578 RFNEVI
-584 AEKKHGISILDD
+584 AEKKQGISILDN
-596 KKYDLTTKINIPSK
+596 KVYDLTTKINLPGK
-610 SALILEIN
+610 GALILEIN

>member
-1 MIKFYKLHWCCILI
+1 MKNF
-15 ILLQPLRST
+15 
-24 ENYSIEHLEPPFWW
+24 YSIWIFFLAVFISPIKSSETYRIDHLEPPFWW
-38 TGMAEN
+38 AGMADN

-59 PEFFHPGIEINQVHR
+59 PEFSHPGIEINQVHR
-74 LSNPNYLFIDLFLSE
+74 LSNPNYLFIDLFLLE
-89 EAMPGEFEIAF
+89 EAIPGEFEIIF
-100 NKQGRSQVQY
+100 NKEGQPKTKY
-110 NYRLID
+110 NYILLK
-116 RESDSANRQGF
+116 RESDSAGRQGF
-127 SSKDAIYLIT
+127 SPADVIYLIT
-137 PDRFANGDLSNDNV
+137 PDRYANGDPGND
-151 STLKESSDRSNNH
+151 SSSQLKEKQNRLKKG

-169 DLQGIID
+169 DIQGIID
-176 HLDYIENMGFTQIW
+176 HLDYISDMGFTQIW

-199 HNYSYHGYST
+199 HTYSYHGYST

-219 GNNNLYKILSKEAKK
+219 GNNELYKVLSKEAKK

-254 MKDLPTIDWINNDGK
+254 IKDLPTIDWINNDGK

-298 VKTMPDLN
+298 VETMPDLN
-306 QNYMFLAN
+306 QNYTFLAN

-334 DTYPYIDKDF
+334 DTYPYIDKNF
-344 LSIWSKRIAKEYPR
+344 LSIWSKRIATEYPR
-358 FNFVGEEWSNNPTM
+358 FNFVGEEWSSNPTM
-372 VAYWQK
+372 VSYWQK
-378 GSYRYD
+378 GSNRYD
-384 DYESYI
+384 DYDSYI
-390 PSMMDFPFQE
+390 PSMMDFPLQE
-400 ALVNGLLGKEDWNS
+400 ALVNGLLGNENWNS
-414 GIVDI
+414 GVIDI

-462 IIISTVRGIPQI
+462 TIINTVRGIPQI
-474 YYGTEIAMSSID
+474 YYGTEIAMSSTG

-493 DFPGGWPGDKDNAFT
+493 DFPGGWPGDKANAFT
-508 GKSLNNKELEAQ
+508 GRSLNKKELEAQ
-520 DFLRKLLN
+520 NFIRKLLN
-528 WRKENTAVTLGNMI
+528 WRKKNIAITMGNMI
-542 HYPVDNGIYVY
+542 HYPVENGIYVY
-553 FRNYNESLVMV
+553 FRSYNEALVMV
-564 IINNNKRSKTIDPD
+564 IINNNKRSKRIDPN
-578 RFYEII
+578 RFNEVI
-584 AEKKHGISILDD
+584 AEKKQGINILDN
-596 KKYDLTTKINIPSK
+596 KVYDLTTKINLPGK
-610 SALILEIN
+610 GALILEIN

>member
-1 MIKFYKLHWCCILI
+1 MKNFFSICIFFLAVFISPIKSSETYHI
-15 ILLQPLRST
+15 
-24 ENYSIEHLEPPFWW
+24 NHLEPPFWW
-38 TGMAEN
+38 VGMADN

-51 GKNISDLE
+51 GKNISNLE
-59 PEFFHPGIEINQVHR
+59 PEIFHTGIEINQVHR

-89 EAMPGEFEIAF
+89 EAMPGEFDIIF
-100 NKQGRSQVQY
+100 NEEGQPKTKY
-110 NYRLID
+110 NYTLLK
-116 RESDSANRQGF
+116 REPDSDGRQGF
-127 SSKDAIYLIT
+127 SPADVIYLIT
-137 PDRFANGDLSNDNV
+137 PDRYANGDPGND
-151 STLKESSDRSNNH
+151 SSSQLKEKQNRLKKN

-169 DLQGIID
+169 DIQGIID
-176 HLDYIENMGFTQIW
+176 HLDYISDMGFTQIW

-199 HNYSYHGYST
+199 HTYSYHGYST

-219 GNNNLYKILSKEAKK
+219 GNNELYKVLSKEAKK

-298 VKTMPDLN
+298 VETMPDLN
-306 QNYMFLAN
+306 QNYTFLAN

-334 DTYPYIDKDF
+334 DTYPYIDKNF
-344 LSIWSKRIAKEYPR
+344 LSIWSKRISTEYPR
-358 FNFVGEEWSNNPTM
+358 FNFVGEEWSSNPTM
-372 VAYWQK
+372 VSYWQK
-378 GSYRYD
+378 GSNRYD
-384 DYESYI
+384 DYDSYI
-390 PSMMDFPFQE
+390 PSMMDFPLQE
-400 ALVNGLLGKEDWNS
+400 ALVNGLLGSEDWNS

-419 FRVISNDF
+419 YRVISNDF

-432 YNLVVFAGNH
+432 HNLVVFAGNH

-462 IIISTVRGIPQI
+462 TIINTVRGIPQI
-474 YYGTEIAMSSID
+474 YYGTEIAMSSTG

-493 DFPGGWPGDKDNAFT
+493 DFPGGWPGDKVNAFT
-508 GKSLNNKELEAQ
+508 GRSLNKKELEAQ
-520 DFLRKLLN
+520 NFIRKLLN
-528 WRKENTAVTLGNMI
+528 WRKENIAITMGNMI
-542 HYPVDNGIYVY
+542 HYPVKNGIYVY
-553 FRNYNESLVMV
+553 FRSYNEALVMV
-564 IINNNKRSKTIDPD
+564 IINNNKRSKRIDPN
-578 RFYEII
+578 RFNEVI
-584 AEKKHGISILDD
+584 AEKKQGISILDN
-596 KKYDLTTKINIPSK
+596 KVYDLTTKINLPGK
-610 SALILEIN
+610 GALILEVD

>member
-1 MIKFYKLHWCCILI
+1 MKNF
-15 ILLQPLRST
+15 
-24 ENYSIEHLEPPFWW
+24 YSIWIFFLAVFISPIKSSETYRIDHLEPPFWW
-38 TGMAEN
+38 AGMAEN

-59 PEFFHPGIEINQVHR
+59 PEFSHPGIEINQVHR

-89 EAMPGEFEIAF
+89 EAIPGEFEIIF
-100 NKQGRSQVQY
+100 NKEGQPKTKY
-110 NYRLID
+110 NYTLLK
-116 RESDSANRQGF
+116 REPDSADRQGF
-127 SSKDAIYLIT
+127 SQADVIYLIT
-137 PDRFANGDLSNDNV
+137 PDRYANGDPGND
-151 STLKESSDRSNNH
+151 SSSQLKEKQNRLKKG

-169 DLQGIID
+169 DIQGIID
-176 HLDYIENMGFTQIW
+176 HLDYISDMGFTQIW

-199 HNYSYHGYST
+199 HTYSYHGYST

-219 GNNNLYKILSKEAKK
+219 GNNELYKVLSKEAKK

-298 VKTMPDLN
+298 VETMPDLN
-306 QNYMFLAN
+306 QNYTFLAN

-334 DTYPYIDKDF
+334 DTYPYIDKNF
-344 LSIWSKRIAKEYPR
+344 LSIWSKRIATEYPR
-358 FNFVGEEWSNNPTM
+358 FNFVGEEWSSNPTM
-372 VAYWQK
+372 VSYWQK
-378 GSYRYD
+378 GSNRYD
-384 DYESYI
+384 DYDSYI
-390 PSMMDFPFQE
+390 PSMMDFPLQE

-462 IIISTVRGIPQI
+462 TIINTVRGIPQI
-474 YYGTEIAMSSID
+474 YYGTEIAMSSTG

-493 DFPGGWPGDKDNAFT
+493 DFPGGWPGDKVNAFT
-508 GKSLNNKELEAQ
+508 GRSLNKKELEAQ
-520 DFLRKLLN
+520 NFIRKLLN
-528 WRKENTAVTLGNMI
+528 WRKENIAITMGNMI
-542 HYPVDNGIYVY
+542 HYPVENGIYVY
-553 FRNYNESLVMV
+553 FRSYNEALVMV
-564 IINNNKRSKTIDPD
+564 IINNNKRSKTIDPG
-578 RFYEII
+578 RFNEVI
-584 AEKKHGISILDD
+584 AEKKQGISILDN
-596 KKYDLTTKINIPSK
+596 KVYDLTTKINLPGK
-610 SALILEIN
+610 GALILEID

>member
-1 MIKFYKLHWCCILI
+1 MKNF
-15 ILLQPLRST
+15 
-24 ENYSIEHLEPPFWW
+24 YSIWIFFLAVFISPIKSSETYRIDHLEPPFWW
-38 TGMAEN
+38 AGMAEN

-89 EAMPGEFEIAF
+89 EAMPGEFEIIF
-100 NKQGRSQVQY
+100 NKEGQPKTKY
-110 NYRLID
+110 NYTLLK
-116 RESDSANRQGF
+116 RESDSADRKGF
-127 SSKDAIYLIT
+127 SPADVIYLIT
-137 PDRFANGDLSNDNV
+137 PDRYANGDPGND
-151 STLKESSDRSNNH
+151 SSSQLKEKQNRLKKG

-169 DLQGIID
+169 DIQGIID
-176 HLDYIENMGFTQIW
+176 HLDYISDMGFTQIW

-199 HNYSYHGYST
+199 HTYSYHGYST

-219 GNNNLYKILSKEAKK
+219 GNNELYKVLSKEAKK

-284 LTESQRDLFTSGWF
+284 LTESQRDLLTSGWF
-298 VKTMPDLN
+298 VETMPDLN
-306 QNYMFLAN
+306 QNYTFLAN

-334 DTYPYIDKDF
+334 DTYPYIDKNF
-344 LSIWSKRIAKEYPR
+344 LSIWSKRIATEYPR
-358 FNFVGEEWSNNPTM
+358 FNFVGEEWSSNPTM
-372 VAYWQK
+372 VSYWQK
-378 GSYRYD
+378 GSNRYD
-384 DYESYI
+384 DYDSYI
-390 PSMMDFPFQE
+390 PSMMDFPLQE
-400 ALVNGLLGKEDWNS
+400 ALVNGLLGNENWNS
-414 GIVDI
+414 GIIDI

-462 IIISTVRGIPQI
+462 TIINTVRGIPQI
-474 YYGTEIAMSSID
+474 YYGTEIAMSSTG

-493 DFPGGWPGDKDNAFT
+493 DFPGGWPGDKANAFT
-508 GKSLNNKELEAQ
+508 GRSLNKKELEAQ
-520 DFLRKLLN
+520 NFIRKLLN
-528 WRKENTAVTLGNMI
+528 WRKENIAITMGNMI
-542 HYPVDNGIYVY
+542 HYPVENGIYVY
-553 FRNYNESLVMV
+553 FRSYNEALVMV

-578 RFYEII
+578 RFNEVI
-584 AEKKHGISILDD
+584 AEKKQGIGILDN
-596 KKYDLTTKINIPSK
+596 KVYDLTTKINLPGK
-610 SALILEIN
+610 GALILEIN

>member
-1 MIKFYKLHWCCILI
+1 MKNF
-15 ILLQPLRST
+15 
-24 ENYSIEHLEPPFWW
+24 YSIWIFFLAVFISPIKSSETYRIDHLEPPFWW
-38 TGMAEN
+38 AGMAEN

-89 EAMPGEFEIAF
+89 EAIPGEFEIIF
-100 NKQGRSQVQY
+100 NKEGQPKTKY
-110 NYRLID
+110 NYTLLK
-116 RESDSANRQGF
+116 REPDSADRQGF
-127 SSKDAIYLIT
+127 SQADVIYLIT
-137 PDRFANGDLSNDNV
+137 PDRYANGDPGND
-151 STLKESSDRSNNH
+151 SSSQLKEKQNRLKKG

-169 DLQGIID
+169 DIQGIID
-176 HLDYIENMGFTQIW
+176 HLDYISDMGFTQVW

-199 HNYSYHGYST
+199 HTYSYHGYST

-219 GNNNLYKILSKEAKK
+219 GNNELYKVLSKEAKK

-298 VKTMPDLN
+298 VETMPDLN
-306 QNYMFLAN
+306 QNYTFLAN

-319 SIWWIEYADLSGFRI
+319 SIWWVEYADLSGFRI
-334 DTYPYIDKDF
+334 DTYPYIDKIF
-344 LSIWSKRIAKEYPR
+344 LSIWSKRIATEYPR
-358 FNFVGEEWSNNPTM
+358 FNFVGEEWSSNPTM
-372 VAYWQK
+372 VSYWQK
-378 GSYRYD
+378 GSNRYD
-384 DYESYI
+384 DYDSYI
-390 PSMMDFPFQE
+390 PSMMDFPLQE
-400 ALVNGLLGKEDWNS
+400 ALVNGLLGNEDWNS

-462 IIISTVRGIPQI
+462 TIINTVRGIPQI
-474 YYGTEIAMSSID
+474 YYGTEIAMSSTG

-493 DFPGGWPGDKDNAFT
+493 DFPGGWPGDKVNAFT
-508 GKSLNNKELEAQ
+508 GRSLNKKELEAQ
-520 DFLRKLLN
+520 NFIRKLLN
-528 WRKENTAVTLGNMI
+528 WRKENIAITMGNMI
-542 HYPVDNGIYVY
+542 HYPVENGIYVY
-553 FRNYNESLVMV
+553 FRSYNEALVMV
-564 IINNNKRSKTIDPD
+564 IINNNKRSKTIDPG
-578 RFYEII
+578 RFNEVI
-584 AEKKHGISILDD
+584 AEKKQGISILDN
-596 KKYDLTTKINIPSK
+596 KVYDLTTKINLPGK
-610 SALILEIN
+610 GALILEID

>member
-1 MIKFYKLHWCCILI
+1 MKNF
-15 ILLQPLRST
+15 
-24 ENYSIEHLEPPFWW
+24 YSIWIFFLAVFISPIKSSETYRIDHLEPPFWW
-38 TGMAEN
+38 AGMADN

-59 PEFFHPGIEINQVHR
+59 PEFPHPGIEINQVHR

-89 EAMPGEFEIAF
+89 EAMPGEFEIIF
-100 NKQGRSQVQY
+100 NKEGQTKTKY
-110 NYRLID
+110 NYTLLK
-116 RESDSANRQGF
+116 RESDSADRKGF
-127 SSKDAIYLIT
+127 SPADVIYLIT
-137 PDRFANGDLSNDNV
+137 PDRYANGDPGND
-151 STLKESSDRSNNH
+151 SSSQLKEKQNRLKKG

-169 DLQGIID
+169 DIQGIID
-176 HLDYIENMGFTQIW
+176 HLDYISDMGFTQIW

-199 HNYSYHGYST
+199 HTYSYHGYST

-219 GNNNLYKILSKEAKK
+219 GNNELYKVLSKEAKK

-298 VKTMPDLN
+298 VETMPDLN
-306 QNYMFLAN
+306 QNYTFLAN

-334 DTYPYIDKDF
+334 DTYPYIDKNF
-344 LSIWSKRIAKEYPR
+344 LSIWSKRIATEYPR
-358 FNFVGEEWSNNPTM
+358 FNFVGEEWSSNPTM
-372 VAYWQK
+372 VSYWQK
-378 GSYRYD
+378 GSNRYD
-384 DYESYI
+384 DYDSYI
-390 PSMMDFPFQE
+390 PSMMDFPLQE
-400 ALVNGLLGKEDWNS
+400 ALVNGLLGNEDWNS

-419 FRVISNDF
+419 YRVISNDF

-432 YNLVVFAGNH
+432 HNLVVFAGNH

-462 IIISTVRGIPQI
+462 TIINTVRGIPQI
-474 YYGTEIAMSSID
+474 YYGTEIAMSSTG

-493 DFPGGWPGDKDNAFT
+493 DFPGGWPGDKANAFT
-508 GKSLNNKELEAQ
+508 GRSLNKKELEAQ
-520 DFLRKLLN
+520 NFIRKLLN
-528 WRKENTAVTLGNMI
+528 WRKKNIAITMGNMI
-542 HYPVDNGIYVY
+542 HYPVENGIYVY
-553 FRNYNESLVMV
+553 FRSYNEALVMV

-578 RFYEII
+578 RFNEVI
-584 AEKKHGISILDD
+584 AEKKLGISILDN
-596 KKYDLTTKINIPSK
+596 KVYDLTTKINLPGK
-610 SALILEIN
+610 GALILEID

>member
-1 MIKFYKLHWCCILI
+1 MKNF
-15 ILLQPLRST
+15 
-24 ENYSIEHLEPPFWW
+24 YSIWIFFLAVFISPIKSSETYRIDHLEPPFWW
-38 TGMAEN
+38 AGMAEN

-59 PEFFHPGIEINQVHR
+59 PEFSHSGIEINQVHR

-89 EAMPGEFEIAF
+89 EAIPGEFEIIF
-100 NKQGRSQVQY
+100 NKEGQPKTKY
-110 NYRLID
+110 NYILLK
-116 RESDSANRQGF
+116 RESDSADRKGF
-127 SSKDAIYLIT
+127 SPADVIYLIT
-137 PDRFANGDLSNDNV
+137 PDRYANGDPGND
-151 STLKESSDRSNNH
+151 SSSQLKEKQNRLKKG

-169 DLQGIID
+169 DIQGIID
-176 HLDYIENMGFTQIW
+176 HLDYISDMGFTQIW

-199 HNYSYHGYST
+199 HTYSYHGYST

-219 GNNNLYKILSKEAKK
+219 GNNELYKVLSKEAKK

-298 VKTMPDLN
+298 VETMPDLN
-306 QNYMFLAN
+306 QNYTFLAN

-334 DTYPYIDKDF
+334 DTYPYIDKIF
-344 LSIWSKRIAKEYPR
+344 LSIWSKRIATEYPR
-358 FNFVGEEWSNNPTM
+358 FNFVGEEWSSNPTM
-372 VAYWQK
+372 VSYWQK
-378 GSYRYD
+378 GSNRYD
-384 DYESYI
+384 DYDSYI
-390 PSMMDFPFQE
+390 PSMMDFPLQE

-462 IIISTVRGIPQI
+462 TIINTVRGIPQI
-474 YYGTEIAMSSID
+474 YYGTEIAMSSTG

-493 DFPGGWPGDKDNAFT
+493 DFPGGWPGDKVNAFT
-508 GKSLNNKELEAQ
+508 GRSLNKKELEAQ
-520 DFLRKLLN
+520 NFIRKLLN
-528 WRKENTAVTLGNMI
+528 WRKENIAITMGNMI
-542 HYPVDNGIYVY
+542 HYPVENGIYVY
-553 FRNYNESLVMV
+553 FRSYNEALVMV
-564 IINNNKRSKTIDPD
+564 IINNNKRSKTIDPG
-578 RFYEII
+578 RFNEVI
-584 AEKKHGISILDD
+584 AEKKQGISILDN
-596 KKYDLTTKINIPSK
+596 KVYDLTTKINLPGK
-610 SALILEIN
+610 GALILEID

>member
-1 MIKFYKLHWCCILI
+1 MKNFFSICIFFLAVFISPIKSSETYHI
-15 ILLQPLRST
+15 
-24 ENYSIEHLEPPFWW
+24 NHLEPPFWW
-38 TGMAEN
+38 VGMADN

-59 PEFFHPGIEINQVHR
+59 PEIFHTGIEINQVHR

-89 EAMPGEFEIAF
+89 EAMPGEFDIIF
-100 NKQGRSQVQY
+100 NEEGQPKTKY
-110 NYRLID
+110 NYTLLK
-116 RESDSANRQGF
+116 REPDSDGRQGF
-127 SSKDAIYLIT
+127 SPADVIYLIT
-137 PDRFANGDLSNDNV
+137 PDRYANGDPGND
-151 STLKESSDRSNNH
+151 SSSQLKEKQNRLKKN

-169 DLQGIID
+169 DIQGIID
-176 HLDYIENMGFTQIW
+176 HLDYISDMGFTQIW

-199 HNYSYHGYST
+199 HTYSYHGYST

-219 GNNNLYKILSKEAKK
+219 GNNELYKVLSKEAKK

-298 VKTMPDLN
+298 VETMPDLN
-306 QNYMFLAN
+306 QNNTFLEN

-334 DTYPYIDKDF
+334 DTYPYIDKNF
-344 LSIWSKRIAKEYPR
+344 LSIWSKRIATEYPR
-358 FNFVGEEWSNNPTM
+358 FNFVGEEWSSNPTM
-372 VAYWQK
+372 VSYWQK
-378 GSYRYD
+378 GSNRYD
-384 DYESYI
+384 GYDSYI
-390 PSMMDFPFQE
+390 PSMMDFPLQE
-400 ALVNGLLGKEDWNS
+400 ALVNGLLGNEDWNS

-462 IIISTVRGIPQI
+462 TIINTVRGIPQI
-474 YYGTEIAMSSID
+474 YYGTEIAMSSTG

-493 DFPGGWPGDKDNAFT
+493 DFPGGWPGDKVNAFT
-508 GKSLNNKELEAQ
+508 GISLNNKELEAQ
-520 DFLRKLLN
+520 NFIRKLLN
-528 WRKENTAVTLGNMI
+528 WRKENIAITMGNMI
-542 HYPVDNGIYVY
+542 HYPVKNGIYVY
-553 FRNYNESLVMV
+553 FRSYNEALVMV
-564 IINNNKRSKTIDPD
+564 IINNNKRSKRIDPN
-578 RFYEII
+578 RFNEVI
-584 AEKKHGISILDD
+584 AEKKQGISILDN
-596 KKYDLTTKINIPSK
+596 KVYDLTTKINLPGK
-610 SALILEIN
+610 GALILEVD

>member
-1 MIKFYKLHWCCILI
+1 MKNF
-15 ILLQPLRST
+15 
-24 ENYSIEHLEPPFWW
+24 YSIWIFFLAVFISPIKSSETYRIDHLEPPFWW
-38 TGMAEN
+38 AGMAEN

-59 PEFFHPGIEINQVHR
+59 PEFSHPGIEINQVHR

-89 EAMPGEFEIAF
+89 EAIPGEFEIIF
-100 NKQGRSQVQY
+100 NKEGQPKTKY
-110 NYRLID
+110 NYTLLK
-116 RESDSANRQGF
+116 REPDSADRQGF
-127 SSKDAIYLIT
+127 SQADVIYLIT
-137 PDRFANGDLSNDNV
+137 PDRYANGDPGND
-151 STLKESSDRSNNH
+151 SSSQLKEKQNRLKKG

-169 DLQGIID
+169 DIQGIID
-176 HLDYIENMGFTQIW
+176 HLDYISDMGFTQVW

-199 HNYSYHGYST
+199 HTYSYHGYST

-219 GNNNLYKILSKEAKK
+219 GNNELYKVLSKEAKK

-298 VKTMPDLN
+298 VETMPDLN
-306 QNYMFLAN
+306 QNYTFLAN

-334 DTYPYIDKDF
+334 DTYPYIDKNF
-344 LSIWSKRIAKEYPR
+344 LSIWSKRIATEYPR
-358 FNFVGEEWSNNPTM
+358 FNFVGEEWSSNPTM
-372 VAYWQK
+372 VSYWQK
-378 GSYRYD
+378 GSNRYD
-384 DYESYI
+384 DYDSYI
-390 PSMMDFPFQE
+390 PSMMDFPLQE
-400 ALVNGLLGKEDWNS
+400 ALVNGLLGNEDWNS

-462 IIISTVRGIPQI
+462 TIINTVRGIPQI
-474 YYGTEIAMSSID
+474 YYGTEIAMSSTG

-493 DFPGGWPGDKDNAFT
+493 DFPGGWPGDKVNAFT
-508 GKSLNNKELEAQ
+508 GRSLNKKELEAQ
-520 DFLRKLLN
+520 NFIRKLLN
-528 WRKENTAVTLGNMI
+528 WRKENIAITMGNMI
-542 HYPVDNGIYVY
+542 HYPVENGIYVY
-553 FRNYNESLVMV
+553 FRSYNEALVMV

-578 RFYEII
+578 RFNEVI
-584 AEKKHGISILDD
+584 AEKKQGISILDN
-596 KKYDLTTKINIPSK
+596 KVYDLTTKINLPGK
-610 SALILEIN
+610 GALILEIN

>member
-1 MIKFYKLHWCCILI
+1 MKNF
-15 ILLQPLRST
+15 
-24 ENYSIEHLEPPFWW
+24 YSIWIFFLAVFISPIKSSETYRIDHLEPPFWW
-38 TGMAEN
+38 AGMAEN

-59 PEFFHPGIEINQVHR
+59 PEFSHPGIEINQVHR

-89 EAMPGEFEIAF
+89 EAIPGEFEIIF
-100 NKQGRSQVQY
+100 NKEGQPKTKY
-110 NYRLID
+110 NYTLLK
-116 RESDSANRQGF
+116 REPDSADRQGF
-127 SSKDAIYLIT
+127 SQADVIYLIT
-137 PDRFANGDLSNDNV
+137 PDRYANGDPGND
-151 STLKESSDRSNNH
+151 SSSQLKEKQNRLKKG

-169 DLQGIID
+169 DIQGIID
-176 HLDYIENMGFTQIW
+176 HLDYISDMGFTQIW

-199 HNYSYHGYST
+199 HTYSYHGYST

-219 GNNNLYKILSKEAKK
+219 GNNELYKVLSKEAKK

-298 VKTMPDLN
+298 VETMPDLN
-306 QNYMFLAN
+306 QNYTFLAN

-334 DTYPYIDKDF
+334 DTYPYIDKNF
-344 LSIWSKRIAKEYPR
+344 LSIWSKRIATEYPR
-358 FNFVGEEWSNNPTM
+358 FNFVGEEWSSNPTM
-372 VAYWQK
+372 VSYWQK
-378 GSYRYD
+378 GSNRYD
-384 DYESYI
+384 DYDSYI
-390 PSMMDFPFQE
+390 PSMMDFPLQE
-400 ALVNGLLGKEDWNS
+400 ALVNGLLGNEDWNS

-462 IIISTVRGIPQI
+462 TIINTVRGIPQI
-474 YYGTEIAMSSID
+474 YYGTEIAMSSTG

-493 DFPGGWPGDKDNAFT
+493 DFPGGWPGDKVNAFT
-508 GKSLNNKELEAQ
+508 GRSLNKKELEAQ
-520 DFLRKLLN
+520 NFIRKLLN
-528 WRKENTAVTLGNMI
+528 WRKENIAITMGNMI
-542 HYPVDNGIYVY
+542 HYPVENGIYVY
-553 FRNYNESLVMV
+553 FRSYNEALVMV

-578 RFYEII
+578 RFNEVI
-584 AEKKHGISILDD
+584 AEKKQGISILDN
-596 KKYDLTTKINIPSK
+596 KVYDLTTKINLPGK
-610 SALILEIN
+610 GALILEIN

>member
-1 MIKFYKLHWCCILI
+1 MKNF
-15 ILLQPLRST
+15 
-24 ENYSIEHLEPPFWW
+24 YSIWIFFLAVFISPIKSSETYRIDHLEPPFWW
-38 TGMAEN
+38 AGMAEN

-51 GKNISDLE
+51 GKKISDLE
-59 PEFFHPGIEINQVHR
+59 PEFSHPGIEINQVHR

-89 EAMPGEFEIAF
+89 EAMPGEFEIIF
-100 NKQGRSQVQY
+100 NKEGQPKTKY
-110 NYRLID
+110 NYTLLK
-116 RESDSANRQGF
+116 RESDSADRKGF
-127 SSKDAIYLIT
+127 SPADVIYLIT
-137 PDRFANGDLSNDNV
+137 PDRYANGDPGND
-151 STLKESSDRSNNH
+151 SSSQLKEKQNRLKKG

-169 DLQGIID
+169 DIQGIID
-176 HLDYIENMGFTQIW
+176 HLDYISDMGFTQIW

-199 HNYSYHGYST
+199 HTYSYHGYST

-219 GNNNLYKILSKEAKK
+219 GNNELYKVLSKEAKK

-284 LTESQRDLFTSGWF
+284 LTESQRDLLTSGWF
-298 VKTMPDLN
+298 VETMPDLN
-306 QNYMFLAN
+306 QNYTFLAN

-334 DTYPYIDKDF
+334 DTYPYIDKNF
-344 LSIWSKRIAKEYPR
+344 LSIWSKRIATEYPR
-358 FNFVGEEWSNNPTM
+358 FNFVGEEWSSNPTM
-372 VAYWQK
+372 VSYWQK
-378 GSYRYD
+378 GSNRYD
-384 DYESYI
+384 DYDSYI
-390 PSMMDFPFQE
+390 PSMMDFPLQE
-400 ALVNGLLGKEDWNS
+400 ALVNGLLGNENWNS
-414 GIVDI
+414 GIIDI

-462 IIISTVRGIPQI
+462 TIINTVRGIPQI
-474 YYGTEIAMSSID
+474 YYGTEIAMSSTG

-493 DFPGGWPGDKDNAFT
+493 DFPGGWPGDKANAFT
-508 GKSLNNKELEAQ
+508 GRSLNKKELEAQ
-520 DFLRKLLN
+520 NFIRKLLN
-528 WRKENTAVTLGNMI
+528 WRKENIAITMGNMI
-542 HYPVDNGIYVY
+542 HYPVENGIYVY
-553 FRNYNESLVMV
+553 FRSYNEALVMV

-578 RFYEII
+578 RFNEVI
-584 AEKKHGISILDD
+584 AEKKQGISILDN
-596 KKYDLTTKINIPSK
+596 KVYDLTTKINLPGK
-610 SALILEIN
+610 GALILEIN